1 MEEKIA
7 SNSFKAWMLAARPK
21 TLTGAAIP
29 VLLAG
34 ALAIHDSTFRVVPW
48 LGCLLFA
55 FLMQIDAN
63 FINDLYDYKKGTD
76 REDRLGPERAC
87 SQGWISPEAMLRGI
101 IVVSATASIVG
112 LLTVAS
118 VWQLLPYRGLEFV
131 VVGILCLAFAVLYTT
146 VFSYRGWGDALVLI
160 FFGLIPVCGTY
171 YLMAQS
177 IPSTALTSGFI
188 SGIAIDA
195 LLVINNYR
203 DRDQDRISGKRT
215 LVVRYGEKF
224 GELHY
229 LGIGIAVGLLIL
241 LLPFLSDEPIGAK
254 TLFYLIPITIYGSMH
269 LRTWRQMIATNHG
282 KALNIYLGQTSRNM
296 FIMAILLAAA
306 MIF

>member
-1 MEEKIA
+1 MQPK
-7 SNSFKAWMLAARPK
+7 NSFKAWTLAARPK

-87 SQGWISPEAMLRGI
+87 SQGWITPEAMLRGI
-101 IVVSATASIVG
+101 IAVSVAASIVG

-118 VWQLLPYRGLEFV
+118 VWQLLPYHGLEFV
-131 VVGILCLAFAVLYTT
+131 IIGILCLAFAALYTT
-146 VFSYRGWGDALVLI
+146 VFSYRGWGDVLVLV

-171 YLMAQS
+171 YLMSERLSANVLLLS
-177 IPSTALTSGFI
+177 LI
-188 SGIAIDA
+188 SGLAIDA

-229 LGIGIAVGLLIL
+229 LGIGIAVSLLIL
-241 LLPFLSDEPIGAK
+241 LLPFLSNEPIGAK
-254 TLFYLIPITIYGSMH
+254 TLFYLIPTAIYGSMH
-269 LRTWRQMIATNHG
+269 LRTWRQMIATNHS
-282 KALNIYLGQTSRNM
+282 KFAP
-296 FIMAILLAAA
+296 
-306 MIF
+306 